1 MPAVAEVAE
10 PATPPAEPV
19 LVEPPAQPPTARSPR
34 VRWIALTVLC
44 TGMLMIV
51 LDGTVVNVAL
61 PAIQHD
67 LGFAQGDLA
76 WVVNAYLISFAGL
89 LLLAGRL
96 GDLVSRRT
104 VFLTGISVFTVASLL
119 CGLSW
124 TSSMLVAARFLQGV
138 GGAMTSAVIL
148 GMIFTMFP
156 EPREQAR
163 AIGVFAFVASAG
175 GAIGLLAGGAL
186 TQLTSWH
193 LVFLVNLPIGIV
205 TLFAA
210 VRFVPRDQG
219 TGFGAGLDVL
229 GAGLVTAALMAGVY
243 TIVKPAAEHG
253 WTDGATLTGAAVTA
267 LLLAA
272 FVWRQAKATTPL
284 LPLRIFRSRNVVGAN
299 LIQCLIVA
307 GMFGLFFLGVLYL
320 QQVQGYDALHT
331 GIAFLPLTA
340 LMALVSVRYAEPL
353 TTRFGPRPMLLASMT
368 AITIGLALWT
378 RVPVEASYLTD
389 ILPAALV
396 LGLGAAAGAPAVM
409 MYAMSGS
416 SAQDAGVASGLIN
429 TSMQVGG
436 AVGLAVLS
444 SAATSRTRAL
454 SHGGVP
460 DAAALTAGYH
470 LGFMI
475 AAGLVITGIV
485 IALLLLRDPA
495 KSAPSA

>member
-1 MPAVAEVAE
+1 MSTVTEAVE
-10 PATPPAEPV
+10 PETPPARPAAAEPH
-19 LVEPPAQPPTARSPR
+19 AASSPR
-34 VRWIALTVLC
+34 TRWISLTVLC

-61 PAIQHD
+61 PAIQRD

-104 VFLTGISVFTVASLL
+104 VFLSGIAVFTGASLL

-124 TSSMLVAARFLQGV
+124 SSTMLVAARFLQGV

-175 GAIGLLAGGAL
+175 SAIGLLAGGAL

-193 LVFLVNLPIGIV
+193 LIFLVNLPIGIA
-205 TLFAA
+205 TLVVAI
-210 VRFVPRDQG
+210 RFVPRDKG
-219 TGFGAGLDVL
+219 TGFGAGVDTL
-229 GAGLVTAALMAGVY
+229 GAALVTGSLMTGVY

-253 WTDGATLTGAAVTA
+253 WTDGATLTGMAVTA

-272 FVWRQAKATTPL
+272 FVWRQATATTPL

-340 LMALVSVRYAEPL
+340 LMAVVSVRYAEPL

-368 AITIGLALWT
+368 AITIGLALWA

-416 SAQDAGVASGLIN
+416 SAEDAGVASGLIN

-444 SAATSRTRAL
+444 SAATARTNAL
-454 SHGGVP
+454 SHGRAP

-470 LGFMI
+470 LGFTI
-475 AAGLVITGIV
+475 AAGLVLAGIA
-485 IALLLLRDPA
+485 IALVLLRDPST
-495 KSAPSA
+495 SAPAE

>member
-1 MPAVAEVAE
+1 MSAVAEVAE
-10 PATPPAEPV
+10 PATPPARPAPA
-19 LVEPPAQPPTARSPR
+19 VEPSAGQSARG
-34 VRWIALTVLC
+34 RWISLTVLC

-61 PAIQHD
+61 PAIQRD

-124 TSSMLVAARFLQGV
+124 TSTMLVAARFLQGV

-193 LVFLVNLPIGIV
+193 LVFLVNLPIGV
-205 TLFAA
+205 ATLVAA

-219 TGFGAGLDVL
+219 SGFGAGLDTL
-229 GAGLVTAALMAGVY
+229 GAALVTGSLMTGVY

-253 WTDGATLTGAAVTA
+253 WTDRATLTGLSVSA

-272 FVWRQAKATTPL
+272 FVWRQATAAAPL

-340 LMALVSVRYAEPL
+340 LMAVVSVRYAEPL

-378 RVPVEASYLTD
+378 RVPVEASYLRD

-416 SAQDAGVASGLIN
+416 SAEDAGVASGLIN

-436 AVGLAVLS
+436 AIGLAVLS
-444 SAATSRTRAL
+444 SAATARTRAL

-460 DAAALTAGYH
+460 DASALTAGYH
-470 LGFMI
+470 LGFTI
-475 AAGLVITGIV
+475 AAGLVIAGIA
-485 IALLLLRDPA
+485 IALLLLRDPST
-495 KSAPSA
+495 SASAE